1 MDMKIV
7 FIIMLIYTISF
18 STAKAQ
24 STTAE
29 QQKNIASF
37 IQVWG
42 LLKYHH
48 PASVIGGFDA
58 DQVFMAN
65 VETLKNSDATA
76 FNDKLLQLITALN
89 QSPVLAKLTDQVS
102 SQQSTSVVVQGDQL
116 RKNINLSWVH
126 KRIYSDEV
134 QQQLIQISAAR
145 NWGGKHFYIPSL
157 HYIADIPNESAYP
170 DYQFDQPVFNLLSL
184 AKAWNAIEYLFPY
197 KYMIGKDW
205 KIVLQEMIPVFMDI
219 RNRADYE
226 KAILLLE
233 VAIND
238 THAAGFVD
246 EMKDKS
252 AVLKLSYYPPF
263 DYQVYDQKILIKSF
277 LNDSLARGSGL
288 LKGDLIIRINGVKVE
303 KMLVNRYQWHP
314 ASNIAVKNRSLSMG
328 IDGNAYFFADLESK
342 SLQVQVLRDGKLITL
357 PLELLDGG
365 NAKDMAAANFYVR
378 SKIKKQE
385 AIKGYEELDE
395 ETVLFRAGHFFDKD
409 LPKGDGELTSFSGRL
424 KSKKAIIFDMRG
436 YPEAPGL
443 FYYFIPQALGIP
455 AFNFARYYAADLSY
469 PGSFIYLSGAE
480 HYLSKDITKNPVP
493 YRGKIVI
500 LTDENTQSM
509 GEWYTL
515 MLSQLNKNTVII
527 GSQTAGADGDLK
539 RLNLPGGYS
548 FVFTGNGIFYPDGR
562 ETQRIGIKPDRVFRP
577 SAADLVF
584 KEDALLEEAMQS
596 LRE

>member
-7 FIIMLIYTISF
+7 FKIMLIYMISF

-24 STTAE
+24 STTVE
-29 QQKNIASF
+29 QQKNIAAF

-65 VETLKNSDATA
+65 VETLTKSDATA
-76 FNDKLLQLITALN
+76 FNNQLLQLIIALN
-89 QSPVLAKLTDQVS
+89 QSPVLAKLTDQVP
-102 SQQSTSVVVQGDQL
+102 SQQSTSVVVQRDQL
-116 RKNINLSWVH
+116 RKNINLSWLH

-134 QQQLIQISAAR
+134 QQQLIQISAVR
-145 NWGGKHFYIPSL
+145 NWSGKHFYIPSL
-157 HYIADIPNESAYP
+157 HYTADLPNERAYP
-170 DYQFDQPVFNLLSL
+170 DYRFDRPAFNLLAL
-184 AKAWNAIEYLFPY
+184 AKAWNAIAYLFPY
-197 KYMIGKDW
+197 KYVIGKDW
-205 KIVLQEMIPVFMDI
+205 NTVLQEMIPAFMTI

-226 KAILLLE
+226 RAILLLE

-238 THAAGFVD
+238 SHAEGFVD
-246 EMKDKS
+246 QMKDKS
-252 AVLKLSYYPPF
+252 AVLKLRYYPPF
-263 DYQVYDQKILIKSF
+263 DYQVYDQKILIKAF
-277 LNDSLARGSGL
+277 LNDSLARGSRL
-288 LKGDLIIRINGVKVE
+288 LKGDLIVRINGVKVE
-303 KMLVNRYQWHP
+303 KMLADRYHWHP
-314 ASNIAVKNRSLSMG
+314 ASNIAVKNRSLSMD
-328 IDGNAYFFADLESK
+328 IEGNAYFFADLDSR
-342 SLQVQVLRDGKLITL
+342 SLQVQVFRNGKFITL

-365 NAKDMAAANFYVR
+365 NAKDMAAANLYVR
-378 SKIKKQE
+378 TKIKRQE
-385 AIKGYEELDE
+385 TIKGYEELNE

-409 LPKGDGELTSFSGRL
+409 LPKGEEQLAVFSSRL
-424 KSKKAIIFDMRG
+424 KTKKAIIFDMRG

-443 FYYFIPQALGIP
+443 FYYFIPQALGIS

-469 PGSFIYLSGAE
+469 PGAFNYLSGVE

-584 KEDALLEEAMQS
+584 KENALLEEAMQS
-596 LRE
+596 IGE